1 MGEDGM
7 GGHGSKTQNK
17 MGGVKMATQKEVAT
31 ALEVI
36 PEAQSLV
43 EIVRQAAKEVKLNPV
58 HLVRVAATAIR
69 LNPKLA
75 RCTPASFVG
84 SLIVLEQVGLEPVAG
99 RAYLLP
105 FMNNRKLIINGK
117 EEWRKQL
124 EVQALI
130 GYKGYSD
137 LFYRHES
144 ALTIEAHEV
153 HQNDKFDFEYGTNSF
168 LRHKPAEGDR
178 GPTVKYYCI
187 AKMKDGAVLFL
198 VMSKEECI
206 EHGKKHSKVYD
217 KKTGDFMPGT
227 PWKDDADAMCKKTCL
242 LQLSKNLP
250 LSIETQ
256 KALSVDETSR
266 EYRPGIGSALDLP
279 DTTTW
284 EEPPIETGATLENKK
299 EEVTPEKKKL
309 GSESEPA
316 KTPLSPEIK
325 QQLVK
330 ARTKVGDKAFYEVLG
345 GMGCETIDEIQT
357 IADVNKLIAELGK
370 VYANQQGK

>member
-1 MGEDGM
+1 
-7 GGHGSKTQNK
+7 
-17 MGGVKMATQKEVAT
+17 MARQEQVAQV
-31 ALEVI
+31 LEVI
-36 PEAQSLV
+36 PEAKSLI
-43 EIVRQAAKEVKLNPV
+43 EIVQQAAKEVKLNPA

-75 RCTPASFVG
+75 ACTPASFVG

-117 EEWRKQL
+117 EEWRKQR

-137 LFYRHES
+137 LFYRHEA
-144 ALTIEAHEV
+144 ALSIEAHEV
-153 HQNDKFDFEYGTNSF
+153 HQNDKFDYEYGTHSF

-187 AKMKDGAVLFL
+187 AKMKDSAVLFL

-227 PWKDDADAMCKKTCL
+227 PWKDDEDSMCKKTAL
-242 LQLSKNLP
+242 LQLTKNLP

-279 DTTTW
+279 DTTSW
-284 EEPPIETGATLENKK
+284 EEPPIDAPVIEDQTNKTTAMPVK
-299 EEVTPEKKKL
+299 
-309 GSESEPA
+309 ESEKGLPTKSSLPQNVQDTIA
-316 KTPLSPEIK
+316 KVRS
-325 QQLVK
+325 K
-330 ARTKVGDKAFYEVLG
+330 AGDKIYQKILG
-345 GMGCETIDEIQT
+345 GLGYSKMEEIPN
-357 IADVNKLIAELGK
+357 IAEANKLIVEVGK
-370 VYANQQGK
+370 AYSASQG

>member
-1 MGEDGM
+1 
-7 GGHGSKTQNK
+7 
-17 MGGVKMATQKEVAT
+17 MAKQEEVAK

-36 PEAQSLV
+36 PEAKSLV
-43 EIVRQAAKEVKLNPV
+43 EIVRQAAKEVKLDPG

-75 RCTPASFVG
+75 QCTPASFVG

-99 RAYLLP
+99 RAFLLP

-117 EEWRKQL
+117 EEWRKQR

-137 LFYRHES
+137 LFYRHEA

-153 HQNDKFDFEYGTNSF
+153 RQNDKFDFEYGTNSY
-168 LRHKPAEGDR
+168 LRHKHAEGDR

-217 KKTGDFMPGT
+217 KSKKDFMPGT
-227 PWKDDADAMCKKTCL
+227 PWKDDEDSMCKKTCL

-279 DTTTW
+279 DTTSW
-284 EEPPIETGATLENKK
+284 EEEPIEATGEVVPEEKEKDKNKPPSETKVKSSLPEN
-299 EEVTPEKKKL
+299 VL
-309 GSESEPA
+309 
-316 KTPLSPEIK
+316 KTIFRAQE
-325 QQLVK
+325 
-330 ARTKVGDKAFYEVLG
+330 KVGDKKFMEILG
-345 GMGCETIDEIQT
+345 GLGYSRVEEIPNIQE
-357 IADVNKLIAELGK
+357 ANKLIGEAAK
-370 VYANQQGK
+370 VYAK

>member
-1 MGEDGM
+1 MAKQDD
-7 GGHGSKTQNK
+7 
-17 MGGVKMATQKEVAT
+17 VKQ

-36 PEAQSLV
+36 PEATSLV
-43 EIVRQAAKEVKLNPV
+43 EIVKQAAKEVKLNPV

-105 FMNNRKLIINGK
+105 FKNNRRFMVNGK
-117 EEWRKQL
+117 EEWRKTD

-137 LFYRHES
+137 LFYRHEK
-144 ALTIEAHEV
+144 ALTIEARTL
-153 HQNDKFDFEYGTNSF
+153 HQNDKFDYEYGTQSF
-168 LRHKPAEGDR
+168 LRHKEADGDR
-178 GPTVKYYCI
+178 GPAIKYYAM

-206 EHGKKHSKVYD
+206 EHAKKHSKVFD
-217 KKTGDFMPGT
+217 KKTGKFMPGT
-227 PWKDDADAMCKKTCL
+227 PWADDEDSMCKKTVL

-256 KALSVDETSR
+256 KALSIDETSR
-266 EYRPGIGSALDLP
+266 EYRPGIKDATDFP
-279 DTTTW
+279 DTTNW
-284 EEPPIETGATLENKK
+284 QEPPIEA
-299 EEVTPEKKKL
+299 EVVPDKTADPSKVEPEPGTK
-309 GSESEPA
+309 S
-316 KTPLSPEIK
+316 PL
-325 QQLVK
+325 QQNILN
-330 ARTKVGDKAFYEVLG
+330 
-345 GMGCETIDEIQT
+345 TIDACKQKIGKEKFDIILGNLGYSKVEEIPT
-357 IADVNKLIAELGK
+357 IQEANKLIREVSKAYAEK
-370 VYANQQGK
+370 